1 MAYIGTKP
9 TVGNFQI
16 CDAISVVNG
25 QAAYTM
31 QVGSVNVI
39 PQSANH
45 MIVSLN
51 GTIQK
56 PNSSFT
62 VSGSTITFASNLA
75 TGDVIDFIQIL
86 GDVLD
91 LGVPSDATVTTA
103 KLGANSVTAAKLNN
117 DIISGQ
123 TALGAEPADTDE
135 FLVSDAGTIKRVDY
149 SYIKGGVDGWS
160 SSSGNLLPAD
170 ASKGIYLGVNSA
182 TAANLLDDYEEG
194 TFEATVTC
202 GSGTITVNSSN
213 NLCNY
218 TKIGRMVQL
227 NGSLS
232 ISSVSSPSGDL
243 LINGKPF
250 ATTGGEGGFRAT
262 GAFCMYN
269 PTNGTPPG
277 LVCQIF
283 EGYDPLRIESSGSA
297 DRSQAD
303 HVQASSELRFTIN
316 YVTHL

>member
-1 MAYIGTKP
+1 MSKIEVDK
-9 TVGNFQI
+9 V
-16 CDAISVVNG
+16 D
-25 QAAYTM
+25 
-31 QVGSVNVI
+31 
-39 PQSANH
+39 PQSGTTLTLGTSGDTIAIPSGVTIANSGTATGFSTAG
-45 MIVSLN
+45 IVSN
-51 GTIQK
+51 ADATAITITDAELVQIK
-56 PNSSFT
+56 NTNDTGGLLS
-62 VSGSTITFASNLA
+62 VSGGDSGATANTGHDEIVVENSGNSGVSILSGTSSNGA
-75 TGDVIDFIQIL
+75 VCFGDSDNNCIGYVNYDHTNNKI
-86 GDVLD
+86 D
-91 LGVPSDATVTTA
+91 LGTNGAT
-103 KLGANSVTAAKLNN
+103 
-117 DIISGQ
+117 Q
-123 TALGAEPADTDE
+123 
-135 FLVSDAGTIKRVDY
+135 
-149 SYIKGGVDGWS
+149 WS
-160 SSSGNLLPAD
+160 LDSSGNFLPAATD
-170 ASKGIYLGVNSA
+170 HGIYLGVNSA

-194 TFEATVTC
+194 TWEATVTT
-202 GSGTITVNSSN
+202 GSGSITVNSSN

>member
-1 MAYIGTKP
+1 MSKIEVDK
-9 TVGNFQI
+9 V
-16 CDAISVVNG
+16 D
-25 QAAYTM
+25 
-31 QVGSVNVI
+31 
-39 PQSANH
+39 PQSGTTLTLGTSGDTIAIPSGVTIANSGTATGFSTAG
-45 MIVSLN
+45 IVSN
-51 GTIQK
+51 ADATAITITDAELVQIK
-56 PNSSFT
+56 NTNDTGGLLS
-62 VSGSTITFASNLA
+62 VSGGDSGATANTGHDEIVVENSGNSGISILSGTSSNGA
-75 TGDVIDFIQIL
+75 VCFGDSGNNCIGYVNYDHTNNKI
-86 GDVLD
+86 D
-91 LGVPSDATVTTA
+91 LGTNGAT
-103 KLGANSVTAAKLNN
+103 
-117 DIISGQ
+117 Q
-123 TALGAEPADTDE
+123 
-135 FLVSDAGTIKRVDY
+135 
-149 SYIKGGVDGWS
+149 WS
-160 SSSGNLLPAD
+160 LDSSGNFLPAATD
-170 ASKGIYLGVNSA
+170 HGIYLGVNSA

-194 TFEATVTC
+194 TWEATVTT
-202 GSGTITVNSSN
+202 GSGSITVNSSN